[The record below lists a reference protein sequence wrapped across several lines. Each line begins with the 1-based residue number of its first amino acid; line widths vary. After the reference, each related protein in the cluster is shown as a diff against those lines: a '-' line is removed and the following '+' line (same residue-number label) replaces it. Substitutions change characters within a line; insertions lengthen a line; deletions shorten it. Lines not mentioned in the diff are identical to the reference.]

1 MKTIINLIR
10 LFVLLFLVSG
20 IARAHVGSPG
30 VIYEGEAG
38 PYQIMVNVNP
48 PEVIPGTAIVQVYI
62 TNGQVDQVLIK
73 PIYWYAGDGGSPKAD
88 VANPVAGGQP
98 GQYEG
103 LTWLMSSGAAS
114 VEVKVSGSLGE
125 GTALVPVMAI
135 STAQNEMPPS
145 LGWILAALGLF
156 LVILMVTIIGASV
169 SDAVEEPGA
178 NAKKLNRRKTKGM
191 VVAGSVLCLI
201 LYGGMTWWNNW
212 AEDYRRFMYKPYQ
225 ATSEVV
231 KTDQGN
237 KMIFSIDTS
246 YLEYRKNYL
255 PPSYLIPDHG
265 KLMHMFLIREG
276 SLDAFAHVHPV
287 RTDSL
292 TFELDLPPL
301 PNGRYFVFGD
311 IVRGNG
317 FHETIADTM
326 QIMGSELP
334 VSLTASGE
342 DGWKPSDPDDTYI
355 ISNPVLP
362 SQAQLTAGE
371 IVVCGKPGI
380 STPLPD
386 GSTAVWEHEGETL
399 QANRLYPMTFSILN
413 PDGEPAELEPYMGMM
428 GHAVVMKH
436 DGSVYIHLHPV
447 GNYSSASQDLIKR
460 RMDDDRRLVELPP
473 AKQFMDSVD
482 QVVASVRA
490 MSEEERNDYLMEL
503 MGHSYD
509 DTADEEGIHAG
520 HSTVTFPYAFPEP
533 GNYRIWIQMK
543 RNGRVL
549 NTAFD
554 ATVE

>member
-1 MKTIINLIR
+1 MRTMTNLIR
-10 LFVLLFLVSG
+10 LSVLLSLVLG
-20 IARAHVGSPG
+20 TARAHVGSPG

-62 TNGQVDQVLIK
+62 TNGDVDQVLIK
-73 PIYWYAGDGGSPKAD
+73 PIYWYAGDEGSPRAD
-88 VANPVAGGQP
+88 EATPVADGQP
-98 GQYEG
+98 GQYKG
-103 LTWLMSSGAAS
+103 LTWMMSSGAAS
-114 VEVKVSGSLGE
+114 VEVKINGSLGE
-125 GTALVPVMAI
+125 GTALVPVMAT
-135 STAQNEMPPS
+135 STAQNEMPPL

-169 SDAVEEPGA
+169 GDAIEEPGSG
-178 NAKKLNRRKTKGM
+178 NKKLAYRKTRGM
-191 VVAGSVLCLI
+191 VVAGAVLCLI

-225 ATSEVV
+225 ANSSVV
-231 KTDQGN
+231 KSKTGR
-237 KMIFSIDTS
+237 KMIFQIDS
-246 YLEYRKNYL
+246 AYLEYRKNYL

-292 TFELDLPPL
+292 TFEVDLPPL

-326 QIMGSELP
+326 QIMGSEMP
-334 VSLTASGE
+334 VSLTSA
-342 DGWKPSDPDDTYI
+342 DKTAWQPSDPDDTYI

-362 SQAQLTAGE
+362 NQAQLTASE

-386 GSTAVWEHEGETL
+386 GSTAVWEHEGKTL

-413 PDGEPAELEPYMGMM
+413 PNGDPAELEPYMGMM

-460 RMDDDRRLVELPP
+460 RMDDDRRLIELPP
-473 AKQFMDSVD
+473 AQQFMDSVD

-503 MGHSYD
+503 MGHRYEE
-509 DTADEEGIHAG
+509 DEDGEHAG
-520 HSTVTFPYAFPEP
+520 HSTVVFPYAFPEP
-533 GNYRIWIQMK
+533 GNYRVWIQMK
-543 RNGRVL
+543 RKGQVL

>member
-1 MKTIINLIR
+1 MRTLINLIR
-10 LFVLLFLVSG
+10 LSILFFLALG
-20 IARAHVGSPG
+20 TARAHVGSPG

-38 PYQIMVNVNP
+38 PYQIMVNINP
-48 PEVIPGTAIVQVYI
+48 PEVIPGTATIQVYI
-62 TNGQVDQVLIK
+62 TNGEVDQVLIK
-73 PIYWYAGDGGSPKAD
+73 PIYWYAGDEGSPRAD
-88 VANPVAGGQP
+88 EATPVVGGQA
-98 GQYEG
+98 GQYDG
-103 LTWLMSSGAAS
+103 LTWMMSSGAAS
-114 VEVKVSGSLGE
+114 VEVKINGSLGE
-125 GTALVPVMAI
+125 GTALVPVMAT

-145 LGWILAALGLF
+145 LGWILAALCLF
-156 LVILMVTIIGASV
+156 LVILMITIIGASV
-169 SDAVEEPGA
+169 GDAVEEPGRESE
-178 NAKKLNRRKTKGM
+178 KLNRRKTKGM
-191 VVAGSVLCLI
+191 VVAGALLSLI

-212 AEDYRRFMYKPYQ
+212 AEDYTRFMYKPYQ
-225 ATSEVV
+225 ATSTVEE
-231 KTDQGN
+231 TEQGR

-292 TFELDLPPL
+292 TFELDLPPM

-326 QIMGSELP
+326 EIMSDKTP
-334 VSLTASGE
+334 VTLTSAE
-342 DGWKPSDPDDTYI
+342 EKAWQPSDPDDTYI

-362 SQAQLTAGE
+362 SQSQLTAGE

-386 GSTAVWEHEGETL
+386 GSTAVWEHEGDKL

-428 GHAVVMKH
+428 GHAVVMKQ
-436 DGSVYIHLHPV
+436 DGGVYIHLHPV
-447 GNYSSASQDLIKR
+447 GNYSSASKDLIER

-473 AKQFMDSVD
+473 AQQFMDSVD

-490 MSEEERNDYLMEL
+490 MSEEDRSDYLMEL
-503 MGHSYD
+503 MGHSYEEE
-509 DTADEEGIHAG
+509 DEEGIHAG

-533 GNYRIWIQMK
+533 GDYRIWIQMK
-543 RNGRVL
+543 RNGQVL

-554 ATVE
+554 AKVE